1 MRGDFFLE
9 IIRHQNFNPR
19 IIEWVSGYVR
29 VREGGA
35 RGYRGYI
42 GKILKSP
49 EEIWS
54 YAFEQQI
61 SNAAQNLLFA
71 LYERHFGE
79 DVADLER
86 SWQALHRHTS
96 TKYNFPTS
104 SHDFRQALNELEGS
118 FIEIDRGH
126 VDYLNP
132 SIRDFIENVLS
143 NNRDRAVDL
152 VISTTTFR
160 LIIAIRELWE
170 ERETEELRQALT
182 LTPELLAKLR
192 HISRNPH
199 IRWRTDDDG
208 RQTGIIVDTSLERRI
223 SMLISWAEEVKSESL
238 IGVASE
244 ILDELEAEWKSQ
256 VVDFIPLIGLLKI
269 IESGPWVLSHDA
281 LTIRRRILDGVLSAL
296 KFARHQAWK
305 SLLEYRRASSALSTD
320 DEHSS
325 TLA

>member
-1 MRGDFFLE
+1 MGIAQESASQGLGINHKCVIELSDYSVGQKARILYNHLYFSDLPKSYKEAILRGDFFLE

-42 GKILKSP
+42 GKILESP

-126 VDYLNP
+126 VDYLKSFDP
-132 SIRDFIENVLS
+132 
-143 NNRDRAVDL
+143 
-152 VISTTTFR
+152 R
-160 LIIAIRELWE
+160 L
-170 ERETEELRQALT
+170 
-182 LTPELLAKLR
+182 
-192 HISRNPH
+192 H
-199 IRWRTDDDG
+199 
-208 RQTGIIVDTSLERRI
+208 
-223 SMLISWAEEVKSESL
+223 
-238 IGVASE
+238 
-244 ILDELEAEWKSQ
+244 
-256 VVDFIPLIGLLKI
+256 
-269 IESGPWVLSHDA
+269 
-281 LTIRRRILDGVLSAL
+281 
-296 KFARHQAWK
+296 
-305 SLLEYRRASSALSTD
+305 
-320 DEHSS
+320 
-325 TLA
+325 